1 MPHSKKKG
9 EVMATSP
16 PRLPNR
22 WVKTPGDQES
32 SKRIL
37 ARTDHGKHNRNNLI
51 FYSIFNALHV
61 KWRETLPRPCKP
73 RLKRPEFSP
82 INIP

>member
-1 MPHSKKKG
+1 MLQRKKKG

-16 PRLPNR
+16 PQLPNR

-37 ARTDHGKHNRNNLI
+37 ARTDHRKHNRKQSNL
-51 FYSIFNALHV
+51 SHTFNYL
-61 KWRETLPRPCKP
+61 
-73 RLKRPEFSP
+73 
-82 INIP
+82 